1 METQSARLERERLE
15 LKSLA
20 EIYGSALPLQLMME
34 RNFAAENRRGA
45 GLPSSNFSLEILC
58 GLDDEIPFIGN
69 APTLPGFVETF
80 DRDAHTN

>member
-1 METQSARLERERLE
+1 MESLQSERLAKEQME

-20 EIYGSALPLQLMME
+20 EIYGSALPLRLMME

-58 GLDDEIPFIGN
+58 GMDDEI
-69 APTLPGFVETF
+69 GF
-80 DRDAHTN
+80 AG